1 MKLSSDLKKSLA
13 AYTADLKGDISIT
26 LQKGSHKKRNDL
38 VNFLSDVC
46 SVSSRLNLQENDN
59 LPGAKSPLSFTLS
72 SDGIDSGIAF
82 SGIPAGHEF
91 NTFVLAILQ
100 LGGSDLKLDDNIKSV
115 ISSID
120 DKLLFEVFISLDCHI
135 CPEVVQALNKFAI
148 LNNNINCEMI
158 DGGLFP
164 DLVEKNDIQGVPTIF
179 LNGEFFSSGKTD
191 IAKILGKLEDF
202 INISKQPVASELE
215 LQDTVVIGGGPAGIS
230 ASIYLARKGLKVAL
244 VSENIGGQ
252 VKETLGI
259 ENMISVSETTGKK
272 LTGDMHTHLN
282 DYNINVKEHFKVIGI
297 KKGIIKTVELSS
309 GENIDTKT
317 VIIATG
323 ARWRELNVPGE
334 KENLGNGVAYCPHCD
349 GPFFKDKDVA
359 VVGGG
364 NSGIEAALDLAGIVK
379 KVTVLE
385 FMPDLKADK
394 ILIDKAEAKDNIE
407 IIKNAQVERVVSDQ
421 GKVTGL
427 DYLDRNTTKQN
438 TVDLDGIFVQIGLV
452 PNSQFLVDVVELTSH
467 GEIVV
472 NENGETSEKGIYAC
486 GDVTTVPYKQIII
499 SMGEGA
505 KTALSVADY
514 LMKTEDYDIELV
526 EAKSA

>member
-1 MKLSSDLKKSLA
+1 M
-13 AYTADLKGDISIT
+13 Y
-26 LQKGSHKKRNDL
+26 KR
-38 VNFLSDVC
+38 
-46 SVSSRLNLQENDN
+46 Q
-59 LPGAKSPLSFTLS
+59 
-72 SDGIDSGIAF
+72 
-82 SGIPAGHEF
+82 HEF
-91 NTFVLAILQ
+91 NSFVLAILQ
-100 LGGSDLKLDDNIKSV
+100 LGGSDLKLDENIKSI

-120 DKLLFEVFISLDCHI
+120 EELAFEVFISLDCHI

-148 LNNNINCEMI
+148 LNDNINCEMI

-202 INISKQPVASELE
+202 VSITRQSVTNDLG

-282 DYNINVKEHFKVIGI
+282 DYNINVKEHFKVVSI
-297 KKGIIKTVELSS
+297 KKGTIKTVELSS
-309 GENIDTKT
+309 GEKIDTKT
-317 VIIATG
+317 IIIATG

-349 GPFFKDKDVA
+349 GPFFKNKDVA

-394 ILIDKAEAKDNIE
+394 ILIDKAEAKNNIE

-427 DYLDRNTTKQN
+427 DYLDRNTTNKR

-452 PNSQFLVDVVELTSH
+452 PNSQFLVNVVELTSH

-526 EAKSA
+526 GAKSA

>member
-1 MKLSSDLKKSLA
+1 MGAGLSIFGKRIWVSWVIFIN
-13 AYTADLKGDISIT
+13 ISIII
-26 LQKGSHKKRNDL
+26 
-38 VNFLSDVC
+38 FY
-46 SVSSRLNLQENDN
+46 
-59 LPGAKSPLSFTLS
+59 
-72 SDGIDSGIAF
+72 
-82 SGIPAGHEF
+82 
-91 NTFVLAILQ
+91 
-100 LGGSDLKLDDNIKSV
+100 
-115 ISSID
+115 
-120 DKLLFEVFISLDCHI
+120 
-135 CPEVVQALNKFAI
+135 
-148 LNNNINCEMI
+148 INCEMI

-202 INISKQPVASELE
+202 VSITKQSVTNDLE
-215 LQDTVVIGGGPAGIS
+215 LQDTVVVGGGPAGIS

-282 DYNINVKEHFKVIGI
+282 DYNINVKEHFKVVGI

-309 GENIDTKT
+309 GEKIDTKT
-317 VIIATG
+317 IIIATG

-349 GPFFKDKDVA
+349 GPFFKNKDVA

-407 IIKNAQVERVVSDQ
+407 IIKNAQVERVVSEQ
-421 GKVTGL
+421 VKVTGL
-427 DYLDRNTTKQN
+427 DYLDRNTTNQK

-526 EAKSA
+526 GAKSA

>member
-1 MKLSSDLKKSLA
+1 
-13 AYTADLKGDISIT
+13 
-26 LQKGSHKKRNDL
+26 
-38 VNFLSDVC
+38 
-46 SVSSRLNLQENDN
+46 
-59 LPGAKSPLSFTLS
+59 
-72 SDGIDSGIAF
+72 
-82 SGIPAGHEF
+82 
-91 NTFVLAILQ
+91 
-100 LGGSDLKLDDNIKSV
+100 
-115 ISSID
+115 
-120 DKLLFEVFISLDCHI
+120 
-135 CPEVVQALNKFAI
+135 
-148 LNNNINCEMI
+148 
-158 DGGLFP
+158 
-164 DLVEKNDIQGVPTIF
+164 
-179 LNGEFFSSGKTD
+179 
-191 IAKILGKLEDF
+191 
-202 INISKQPVASELE
+202 
-215 LQDTVVIGGGPAGIS
+215 
-230 ASIYLARKGLKVAL
+230 
-244 VSENIGGQ
+244 
-252 VKETLGI
+252 
-259 ENMISVSETTGKK
+259 
-272 LTGDMHTHLN
+272 MHTHLN
-282 DYNINVKEHFKVIGI
+282 DYNINVKEHFKVVGI
-297 KKGIIKTVELSS
+297 TKGIIKTVELFS
-309 GENIDTKT
+309 GEKIDTKT
-317 VIIATG
+317 IIIATG

-349 GPFFKDKDVA
+349 GPFFKNKDVA

-407 IIKNAQVERVVSDQ
+407 IIKNAQVERVVSEQ

-427 DYLDRNTTKQN
+427 DYLDRNTTNQK

-526 EAKSA
+526 GAKSA

>member
-1 MKLSSDLKKSLA
+1 
-13 AYTADLKGDISIT
+13 
-26 LQKGSHKKRNDL
+26 
-38 VNFLSDVC
+38 
-46 SVSSRLNLQENDN
+46 
-59 LPGAKSPLSFTLS
+59 
-72 SDGIDSGIAF
+72 
-82 SGIPAGHEF
+82 
-91 NTFVLAILQ
+91 
-100 LGGSDLKLDDNIKSV
+100 
-115 ISSID
+115 
-120 DKLLFEVFISLDCHI
+120 
-135 CPEVVQALNKFAI
+135 
-148 LNNNINCEMI
+148 
-158 DGGLFP
+158 
-164 DLVEKNDIQGVPTIF
+164 
-179 LNGEFFSSGKTD
+179 
-191 IAKILGKLEDF
+191 
-202 INISKQPVASELE
+202 
-215 LQDTVVIGGGPAGIS
+215 VVIGGGPAGIS

-282 DYNINVKEHFKVIGI
+282 DYNINVKEHFKVVGI

-309 GENIDTKT
+309 GEKIDTKT
-317 VIIATG
+317 IIIATG

-349 GPFFKDKDVA
+349 GPFFKNKDVA

-407 IIKNAQVERVVSDQ
+407 IIKNAQVERVVSEQ

-427 DYLDRNTTKQN
+427 DYLDRNTTNQR

-452 PNSQFLVDVVELTSH
+452 PNSQFLVNVVELTSH

-526 EAKSA
+526 GAKSA

>member
-26 LQKGSHKKRNDL
+26 LQKGSHKKRDEL
-38 VNFLSDVC
+38 VSFLNDVC
-46 SVSSRLNLQENDN
+46 SVSNQLNLVEIENV
-59 LPGAKSPLSFTLS
+59 PGARSPLSFTLS
-72 SDGIDSGIAF
+72 LDGADSGIIF
-82 SGIPAGHEF
+82 TGIPGGHEF
-91 NTFVLAILQ
+91 NSFVLAILQ
-100 LGGSDLKLDDNIKSV
+100 LGGSDLKLDENIKSI

-120 DKLLFEVFISLDCHI
+120 EELAFEVFISLDCHI

-148 LNNNINCEMI
+148 LNDNINCEMI

-202 INISKQPVASELE
+202 VSITKQSVTNDLE

-282 DYNINVKEHFKVIGI
+282 DYNINVKEHYKVIGI

-309 GENIDTKT
+309 GEKIDTKT
-317 VIIATG
+317 IIIATG

-349 GPFFKDKDVA
+349 GPFFKNKDVA

-407 IIKNAQVERVVSDQ
+407 IIKNAQVERVVSEQ

-427 DYLDRNTTKQN
+427 DYLDRNTTNQR

-452 PNSQFLVDVVELTSH
+452 PNSQFLVNVVELTSH

-526 EAKSA
+526 GAKSA

>member
-1 MKLSSDLKKSLA
+1 M
-13 AYTADLKGDISIT
+13 
-26 LQKGSHKKRNDL
+26 
-38 VNFLSDVC
+38 
-46 SVSSRLNLQENDN
+46 
-59 LPGAKSPLSFTLS
+59 
-72 SDGIDSGIAF
+72 
-82 SGIPAGHEF
+82 
-91 NTFVLAILQ
+91 
-100 LGGSDLKLDDNIKSV
+100 
-115 ISSID
+115 
-120 DKLLFEVFISLDCHI
+120 
-135 CPEVVQALNKFAI
+135 
-148 LNNNINCEMI
+148 
-158 DGGLFP
+158 
-164 DLVEKNDIQGVPTIF
+164 
-179 LNGEFFSSGKTD
+179 
-191 IAKILGKLEDF
+191 
-202 INISKQPVASELE
+202 E

-282 DYNINVKEHFKVIGI
+282 DYNINVKEHFKVVGI

-309 GENIDTKT
+309 GEKIDTKT
-317 VIIATG
+317 IIIATG

-349 GPFFKDKDVA
+349 GPFFKNKDVA

-407 IIKNAQVERVVSDQ
+407 IIKNAQVERVVSVQ

-427 DYLDRNTTKQN
+427 DYLDRNTTNQK

-526 EAKSA
+526 GAKSA